1 MNFGAFL
8 GAAAQALEGAT
19 KQPQAHGHGNSS
31 QGGAAGGMGMLGELL
46 PMLQGGYDD
55 PSTLSKEETEHDVM
69 PKGGSDSYLRESFK
83 PPARGGDD
91 AEFKE
96 KAAKILPAEIR
107 MFSGC
112 R

>member
-69 PKGGSDSYLRESFK
+69 PKGGSDSYLRL
-83 PPARGGDD
+83 AD
-91 AEFKE
+91 
-96 KAAKILPAEIR
+96 
-107 MFSGC
+107 MFATCLWQRIVQASGPW
-112 R
+112 RRRR